1 MENKKVKIN
10 EHVVDLVELSCI
22 EMTLRNALY
31 RLEDLVEE
39 TGDSLLK
46 DIAEHLSNKID
57 THIEQLLGYI
67 EDNYEFVKEE
77 K

>member
-1 MENKKVKIN
+1 
-10 EHVVDLVELSCI
+10 
-22 EMTLRNALY
+22 MTLRNALC

-46 DIAEHLSNKID
+46 DIAEHLSNKIV
-57 THIEQLLGYI
+57 THIEQLLGYV
-67 EDNYEFVKEE
+67 EDNYEFVKED